1 MVKKSRH
8 HNRYQYIQFHKNTF
22 SVAET
27 RSWILKD
34 AAEQQR
40 LWTPTRPLI
49 NYLQWN
55 VSKQTKRSI
64 KSLQN
69 KIKYLLLVKFF
80 FVALSLLLPD
90 WLPLAN
96 KRFSQNTRWV
106 ESAKLKVRSW
116 LTYTPTSL
124 LEGLA
129 MFTVPFAGWEKL
141 LLSFY
146 LLSLILAAD
155 LSIHRSFDRNETN
168 RAASFASW
176 SENADD
182 DYPGAI
188 HRRLFTRA
196 FPGQSRLW
204 KQPEKSLVS

>member
-34 AAEQQR
+34 AAVQQR

-80 FVALSLLLPD
+80 CCCPFSSSSWLAAPRKQKIQIQGGWSQLSLKCALGSRIRRLHY
-90 WLPLAN
+90 
-96 KRFSQNTRWV
+96 
-106 ESAKLKVRSW
+106 LKVW
-116 LTYTPTSL
+116 LRL
-124 LEGLA
+124 LYHLQGGKNCYC
-129 MFTVPFAGWEKL
+129 PF
-141 LLSFY
+141 
-146 LLSLILAAD
+146 IC
-155 LSIHRSFDRNETN
+155 
-168 RAASFASW
+168 
-176 SENADD
+176 
-182 DYPGAI
+182 
-188 HRRLFTRA
+188 
-196 FPGQSRLW
+196 
-204 KQPEKSLVS
+204 